1 MKQESNQQNNW
12 HSSKNKE
19 RLDLLFVNLK
29 VLSKIEEKQKV
40 YTERDELILDDG
52 IAYKQIFL
60 RWFYNEN
67 RKKTLYKIKE
77 IIRDGI
83 SYGHDITTSEN
94 NIDLDAITF
103 LVHELEGALEGIRKL
118 KSTYVDDKT
127 LTSKIEYEME
137 LLDRNITKFKHF
149 CAKKS
154 K

>member
-1 MKQESNQQNNW
+1 MKQENQQNNW

-83 SYGHDITTSEN
+83 SYGHDLILPEHVV
-94 NIDLDAITF
+94 DVDAISF
-103 LVHELEGALEGIRKL
+103 LIHELEGALEGIRKL

-137 LLDRNITKFKHF
+137 LLDRNITKFKNF

>member
-1 MKQESNQQNNW
+1 MKQENQQNNW

-83 SYGHDITTSEN
+83 SYGHDLILPEHGV
-94 NIDLDAITF
+94 DVDAISF
-103 LVHELEGALEGIRKL
+103 LIHELEGALEGIRKL

-137 LLDRNITKFKHF
+137 LLDRNITKFKNF